1 MMRWFSRA
9 RRQRKSADHPSG
21 GSVPGGAR
29 RLESPDGRRG
39 GSVPGGARRLD
50 RPDGRRAG
58 SVPDDAHSLD
68 RTDDRTSPAARRLAR
83 SAGPILAVEK
93 LDVYYG
99 RAHALQEVS
108 LSLDRGVTAVVGRNG
123 MGKTTLCNAIT
134 GLVPASGSVRL
145 SGEEILGLPPNAITG
160 RGVGYVPQGRRVWPS
175 LTVDEHLRLAARDR
189 SGAWTVARV
198 YQTFPRLAE
207 RKGHGGAELSGGEQQ
222 MLAIARAL
230 LFNPILLVMDE
241 PTEGLAPV
249 IVRQVVDMLKHL
261 AGDGEISVLLIEQN
275 LGVAIE
281 VADTVDV
288 MVNGR
293 IARSMPAAVLGAD
306 RELQQRLL
314 GVKVG
319 LDDAAGDEPSQAE
332 PAWVPD
338 TDAVTVY
345 TIKRATDDVVPDG
358 LAADPAPERAVR
370 GFTRWNAADPT
381 TAPRDRLIEAP
392 RVADDRIDS
401 PVVRSVLEG
410 RAEPPA
416 LVPPLAEAA
425 AALAESGRAARRL
438 ESSADHRGV
447 DAIVGGA
454 RRLENSADHR
464 GVDAIAGGARRLELP
479 VAATVGR
486 AAYVAGTFDTKGREL
501 FFLKSC
507 LEKLGLRTVTVDLA
521 TSGKPSP
528 AMIHPRE
535 VARHHPRGERAVFT
549 GDRGS
554 AVSEMAVAF
563 EHFVARRRDLGGL
576 ISAGGSGGTALAT
589 AAMRSLPVGVP
600 KVMVS
605 SVASGDVKPYVGPS
619 DICMMYS
626 VTDVAGINRISE
638 RVLANAAHALA
649 GMIAYGRT
657 QEAASSAKPAIGLT
671 MFGVTTPC
679 VQAVVK
685 ALEDRYDCLVFHA
698 TGTGGQSMEKLVASG
713 LLAGVIDVTTTE
725 IADEIVGGVLSAGP
739 ARLDAIIAARLPYV
753 GSCGALDMV
762 NFWAM
767 DTVPAPF
774 QGRNLYRHNPNVTL
788 MRTTPEECAR
798 IGRFIV
804 DKLNRMQGPVR
815 FLIPDGGV
823 SLIDAAGKP
832 FWDPDADRML
842 FDAIASGFRPGSNR
856 ALVRLPYNIN
866 DPAFSDALVASF
878 EEIAGAQAGA
888 RTRVG

>member
-1 MMRWFSRA
+1 MAWFSR
-9 RRQRKSADHPSG
+9 P
-21 GSVPGGAR
+21 
-29 RLESPDGRRG
+29 
-39 GSVPGGARRLD
+39 
-50 RPDGRRAG
+50 RRARPPG
-58 SVPDDAHSLD
+58 D
-68 RTDDRTSPAARRLAR
+68 
-83 SAGPILAVEK
+83 ILTVEK

-108 LSLDRGVTAVVGRNG
+108 LRLDHGVTAVVGRNG

-145 SGEEILGLPPNAITG
+145 CGEEILGLPPNAITD
-160 RGVGYVPQGRRVWPS
+160 RGIGYVPQGRRVWPS
-175 LTVDEHLRLAARDR
+175 LTVDEHLRLALRDR
-189 SGAWTVARV
+189 SGPWTVARV

-207 RKGHGGAELSGGEQQ
+207 RKGNGGAELSGGEQQ

-249 IVRQVVDMLKHL
+249 IVQQVAEMLKRL
-261 AGDGEISVLLIEQN
+261 AADGAISVLLIEQN

-293 IARSMPAAVLGAD
+293 IARSMPSAELAAD
-306 RELQQRLL
+306 RDLQQRLL

-319 LDDAAGDEPSQAE
+319 GDEGDADDLPPDGDAT
-332 PAWVPD
+332 AAPD
-338 TDAVTVY
+338 TVTVY
-345 TIKRATDDVVPDG
+345 TVRREGDETA
-358 LAADPAPERAVR
+358 PAPEDSPSPQGGEGRVRGPVR
-370 GFTRWNAADPT
+370 GFTRWNATDPRST
-381 TAPRDRLIEAP
+381 PRDRLL
-392 RVADDRIDS
+392 D
-401 PVVRSVLEG
+401 G
-410 RAEPPA
+410 RADPGAP
-416 LVPPLAEAA
+416 VPSFDEAA
-425 AALAESGRAARRL
+425 ATLAESRPAGRAM
-438 ESSADHRGV
+438 EF
-447 DAIVGGA
+447 
-454 RRLENSADHR
+454 
-464 GVDAIAGGARRLELP
+464 P

-501 FFLKSC
+501 FFLRSC
-507 LEKLGLRTVTVDLA
+507 LDKLGLRTVTVDLA

-563 EHFVARRRDLGGL
+563 EQFIARRRDLGGL

-589 AAMRSLPVGVP
+589 LAMRGLPIGVP

-605 SVASGDVKPYVGPS
+605 TVASGDVKPYVGPS

-649 GMIAYGRT
+649 GMIGYGRPRD
-657 QEAASSAKPAIGLT
+657 ADSSVKPAIGLT
-671 MFGVTTPC
+671 QFGVTTPC
-679 VQAVVK
+679 VQAVTQ
-685 ALEDRYDCLVFHA
+685 ALEARYDCLVFHA
-698 TGTGGQSMEKLVASG
+698 TGTGGQSMEKLVDSG
-713 LLAGVIDVTTTE
+713 LLTGVIDVTTTE

-739 ARLDAIIAARLPYV
+739 ARLDSIIRTRVPYV

-774 QGRNLYRHNPNVTL
+774 RARNLYRHNPNVTL
-788 MRTTPEECAR
+788 MRTTPEECGR

-804 DKLNRMQGPVR
+804 EKLNRMEGPVR
-815 FLIPDGGV
+815 FLIPEGGFSV
-823 SLIDAAGKP
+823 IDAAGQP
-832 FWDPDADRML
+832 FWDPAADRAL
-842 FDAIASGFRPGSNR
+842 IDAIASGFRAGPR
-856 ALVRLPYNIN
+856 RKLVRLPHNIN
-866 DPAFSDALVASF
+866 DPAFCDALVAAF
-878 EEIAGAQAGA
+878 DEVVGEPTLA
-888 RTRVG
+888 RPQVR